1 MLFSY
6 KTISQISMTRIKL
19 LLDRWWRL
27 PGTAALSML
36 MILLSLSVLWKWY
49 VTKHL
54 TFFKILFKGNNFAV
68 GRVRERGKFDFY
80 HYFAFL
86 TNFLKRQNFLLG
98 HICFGSSIGS
108 FSKKMSQTDLPFKFC
123 QKYLFLA
130 EKWSFVVVVVC
141 FVCCNFVRFWL
152 TFFFN

>member
-86 TNFLKRQNFLLG
+86 TN
-98 HICFGSSIGS
+98 IFGR
-108 FSKKMSQTDLPFKFC
+108 KW
-123 QKYLFLA
+123 LFIL
-130 EKWSFVVVVVC
+130 
-141 FVCCNFVRFWL
+141 FVCCNFVATLSDFGFL
-152 TFFFN
+152 FN